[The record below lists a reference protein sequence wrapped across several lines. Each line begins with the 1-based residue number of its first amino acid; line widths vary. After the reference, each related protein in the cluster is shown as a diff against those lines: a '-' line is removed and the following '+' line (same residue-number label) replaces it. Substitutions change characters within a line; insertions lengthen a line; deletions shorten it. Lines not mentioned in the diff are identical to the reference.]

1 MALSKQEVFA
11 RAARGELRAPQLIP
25 GFQGNDDGL
34 VNRTPIDNSVFGTL
48 GAGGKAEIDAA
59 VKVARACFDA
69 GTWRDK
75 SPAERKTVM
84 LKWCDLLQEHA
95 GELAALDCI
104 DAGKPIDECEN
115 TDIPATI
122 DTLRWYAEA
131 ADKVYGRIAPTGPN
145 ATGLIVKEPVGV
157 VGAVLPWNFPAR
169 VGVNVEFETVAALAK
184 LPNIVGIKESSGN
197 FSQALRMLQ
206 AGFRDF
212 EVICGCDDQPVD
224 FFFWGCTSWIAGAGN
239 VFPGEQVALHAAA
252 MAGRWDEA
260 RALMRRMYP
269 ALQSMESGDY
279 NQKAKAGCLN
289 GTLDAGDVRPPL
301 APLDAAAKERFRALV
316 RKV

>member
-1 MALSKQEVFA
+1 MKLEGIYVPIVTPFDAHGEIDGPKLEALVEALIAKGVAGIAACGTTGEYYALSDAERTQVLSTVQRVARGRVGLMAGIGDLSTRRSVE
-11 RAARGELRAPQLIP
+11 RAAEAGSLGYDCVLLSPPAYSLPTQDGIRAHFEGVAARCKL
-25 GFQGNDDGL
+25 
-34 VNRTPIDNSVFGTL
+34 PI
-48 GAGGKAEIDAA
+48 
-59 VKVARACFDA
+59 
-69 GTWRDK
+69 
-75 SPAERKTVM
+75 
-84 LKWCDLLQEHA
+84 
-95 GELAALDCI
+95 
-104 DAGKPIDECEN
+104 
-115 TDIPATI
+115 
-122 DTLRWYAEA
+122 
-131 ADKVYGRIAPTGPN
+131 
-145 ATGLIVKEPVGV
+145 
-157 VGAVLPWNFPAR
+157 VLYNFPAR
-169 VGVNVEFETVAALAK
+169 TGVNIEFETVEALARNPK
-184 LPNIVGIKESSGN
+184 VIGIKESSGN
-197 FSQALRMLQ
+197 FSQALHMLQ
-206 AGFRDF
+206 ADLPDF
-212 EVICGCDDQPVD
+212 QVICGCDDQPVD

>member
-11 RAARGELRAPQLIP
+11 RAARGELKAPQLIP

-34 VNRTPIDNSVFGTL
+34 VNRTPIDNSVIGTL
-48 GAGGKAEIDAA
+48 GAGGKAESDAA

-145 ATGLIVKEPVGV
+145 ATGLIVKEPPGV
-157 VGAVLPWNFPAR
+157 VGAVLPW
-169 VGVNVEFETVAALAK
+169 K
-184 LPNIVGIKESSGN
+184 
-197 FSQALRMLQ
+197 
-206 AGFRDF
+206 
-212 EVICGCDDQPVD
+212 
-224 FFFWGCTSWIAGAGN
+224 
-239 VFPGEQVALHAAA
+239 
-252 MAGRWDEA
+252 
-260 RALMRRMYP
+260 
-269 ALQSMESGDY
+269 
-279 NQKAKAGCLN
+279 
-289 GTLDAGDVRPPL
+289 
-301 APLDAAAKERFRALV
+301 
-316 RKV
+316 